1 MVLIEDNNRLLNFS
15 AGVRC
20 IPSLASFGIC
30 SGSKKMRLQPV
41 LGVTAFKYNGVTN
54 SVIFSVTE

>member
-1 MVLIEDNNRLLNFS
+1 MLRVENMYVDVNTYVILHSHWRS
-15 AGVRC
+15 
-20 IPSLASFGIC
+20 
-30 SGSKKMRLQPV
+30 V